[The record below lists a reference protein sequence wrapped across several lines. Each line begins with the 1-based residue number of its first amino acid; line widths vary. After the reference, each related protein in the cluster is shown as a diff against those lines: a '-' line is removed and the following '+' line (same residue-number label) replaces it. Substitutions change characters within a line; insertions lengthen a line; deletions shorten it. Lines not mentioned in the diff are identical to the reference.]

1 MLSDDR
7 DLSLRIPRLAS
18 CLKID
23 SLNQKG
29 ITYSWKVFGE
39 TGGAPIIPH
48 SGIAFEPG
56 RTDERKNIIMMIKV
70 FAVWN
75 TIVLIVRKSIL
86 IRYL

>member
-29 ITYSWKVFGE
+29 ITYSWNVFGE

-48 SGIAFEPG
+48 SGIGFEPG
-56 RTDERKNIIMMIKV
+56 KTDDWKYITVMIKV
-70 FAVWN
+70 F
-75 TIVLIVRKSIL
+75 TMFDSK
-86 IRYL
+86 